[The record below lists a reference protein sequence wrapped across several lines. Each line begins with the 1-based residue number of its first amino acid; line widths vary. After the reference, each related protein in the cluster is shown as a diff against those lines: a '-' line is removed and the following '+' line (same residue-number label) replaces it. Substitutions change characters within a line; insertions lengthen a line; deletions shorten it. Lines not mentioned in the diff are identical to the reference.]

1 LCNNFPHCK
10 WFEPRGHIINLS
22 VKYDYLGECSPKK
35 DCLLWHSLTFRQP
48 EWKSLSESSELWII
62 SIISV
67 ISLQLLS
74 WVVNELVMLLVVC
87 QLTCDVVGYKDC
99 KTWLLRFDA
108 SFVTQTVRWF
118 IVSNISRFVYCLS
131 VLLLSSISH
140 L

>member
-1 LCNNFPHCK
+1 MVWTQESYHKLVGEVWLSGCRSVVLRRTVCYDIYWHFDNLNGSHCQSQV
-10 WFEPRGHIINLS
+10 N
-22 VKYDYLGECSPKK
+22 C
-35 DCLLWHSLTFRQP
+35 
-48 EWKSLSESSELWII
+48 ESSVD
-62 SIISV
+62 V
-67 ISLQLLS
+67 ICLQLLS
-74 WVVNELVMLLVVC
+74 WVVNELVVLLVVC

-99 KTWLLRFDA
+99 KAWLVRFDA